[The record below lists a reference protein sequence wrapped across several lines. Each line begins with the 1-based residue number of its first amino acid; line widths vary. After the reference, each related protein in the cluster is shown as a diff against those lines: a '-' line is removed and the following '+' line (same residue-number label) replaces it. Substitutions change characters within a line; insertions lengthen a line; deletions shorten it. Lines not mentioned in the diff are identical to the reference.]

1 MDAVPWGYLAG
12 VLVALA
18 AVVVAVRPPPTNGP
32 RLTPAFLLGTASSE
46 VPMVFLLLLF
56 GSTVL
61 AVVSGDLGPPAGL
74 SIAGLAAVVA
84 AGLVWVQVKAFAAR
98 RCVVDAVDAVF
109 ARGDGLAISLRP
121 AEHWRTALAP
131 MRWPSYDVQVVRSVS
146 YGPHGG
152 ANTLDVV
159 RRRGGTHDAPVLV
172 HLHDGGYFSG
182 RKSQEARLLMQ
193 ALARRGWL
201 CVSANYRLAP
211 GSHFPEILV
220 DAKRVI
226 AWVRTEGP
234 SYGAGRMVVACGG
247 SAGANLAMTAALTA
261 ERVDLQPG
269 FEDVDT
275 AMQAVVALY
284 GYYGPAPTDGMPS
297 APGDHLISDAPPV
310 LVVHGALD
318 PMAPAGDARTFV
330 QRLRAT
336 STSPVAYAEVPGML
350 HAFDRFDSV
359 RHGGVAVGVLHFL
372 DRVGLTPNDYEP

>member
-1 MDAVPWGYLAG
+1 VDAVPWGYLTG

-32 RLTPAFLLGTASSE
+32 RATPAFLLGTASSE

-61 AVVSGDLGPPAGL
+61 AVVSGDLVPPAGL
-74 SIAGLAAVVA
+74 VIAGLAALAA
-84 AGLVWVQVKAFAAR
+84 AGLVWVQVEAFAAR
-98 RCVVDAVDAVF
+98 RAVVDAVDAVV
-109 ARGDGLAISLRP
+109 AGGCGPAPSLRP

-131 MRWPSYDVQVVRSVS
+131 LRWPSRDLQVVRNLS
-146 YGPHGG
+146 YGPHGV

-159 RRRGGTHDAPVLV
+159 RRRGGLHDAPVLV
-172 HLHDGGYFSG
+172 HLHGGGYFSG

-193 ALARRGWL
+193 ALAHRGWL
-201 CVSANYRLAP
+201 CVSANYRLTP
-211 GSHFPEILV
+211 GSRFPEILV

-226 AWVRTEGP
+226 AWVRTEGR
-234 SYGAGRMVVACGG
+234 SYGAGRTVVACGG

-261 ERVDLQPG
+261 KRADLQPG

-275 AMQAVVALY
+275 AVQAVVALY

-297 APGDHLISDAPPV
+297 APGDHLTPDTPPV

-318 PMAPAGDARTFV
+318 PMAPAADARTLV

-336 STSPVAYAEVPGML
+336 SASPVVYAEVPGML

-372 DRVGLTPNDYEP
+372 DRVGLTPEDDQP